1 MSRFSRSGLARGV
14 AVLSLAGPSSLLLY
28 HLASGVAAGGAGEGL
43 VPPTLRETLGAAVG
57 SQPYSLTRLFLLKRA
72 MDRVDESYVDPSRV
86 SWDDMYDAALNQ
98 VERRVPEALFRRE
111 PKGSVLHVTIGSFVT
126 SVGVGEIKTK
136 GQFMQETARVAALLQ
151 THLSDEV
158 PFPEVE
164 YALIN
169 GALSTL
175 DPHSILLEPEDSREM
190 EVENSG
196 EFGGLGIT
204 IVMREGRLTVE
215 YPLEETPAWK
225 AGVQPDDRI
234 VRINGESTLNM
245 DINEAVSRLRGKV
258 GDPVTVTI
266 ERDGWKEPKDFVII
280 RDKIKM
286 NPVIGELLAGGV
298 GYVRINNF
306 HAVVSTDL
314 ATLLDQL
321 RVKNNN
327 QELRGLVL
335 DLRGNPGGYLHQA
348 IEVSDM
354 FLSSGT
360 IVSTVERFNRRVDSK
375 SATSAGTEAN
385 YPMVVLVNTNSA
397 SASEIVAGALRNN
410 GRAAVVGERTFGKG
424 SVQNLYPNNEDD
436 SQLKLTVA
444 RYLTPGD
451 QSIQS
456 VGVPPD
462 VLLEQSIVETHTDK
476 ETNKTDPVVTL
487 FWRERL
493 TREADLDHHLGD
505 ALPPADAPVY
515 AVRTLNHLDVEEN
528 TRRDRRDLS
537 KDNEVQLCRE
547 LILAAPPKANRAE
560 LLAAAGKVVTTT
572 QRAQSDEIKAAFQSF
587 GIDWTAGDQPAQP
600 QLTVSLDLGPDAVLL
615 AGEAQ
620 EELIYV
626 KVTNNGPAPVFQV
639 MAIADSTASWLD
651 GGEFFFGRIDPG
663 QTKVWP
669 KRVQLP
675 EGYRDSVEQV
685 TFKLQDGQRRVLGEE
700 DELVR
705 TVGQLLPRLSYAWSA
720 TDAPA
725 VKGTKGDG
733 DGVIEPGETIALR
746 IDVTNNGPGPTDE
759 AFARVKN
766 RAGTAIDL
774 KVGLAELGVIPP
786 GEKRTAELLFEV
798 KGAAPMLELE
808 LTVGDQDRYDHAA
821 VWLGGFYD
829 YATQTIDLKLP
840 ISQPLR
846 ATTLAPPTLSVT
858 NSPPLYVGDAEV
870 VLSGLAEDDVGLRD
884 VIIYQAWEDGEEKL
898 FYQGGGTSLRS
909 LPWTVDATLK
919 EGRNLFVVL
928 TRDDMGLTDIRSV
941 SVWYDPDAAQ
951 GASPQ
956 ASLTQPL
963 GGWPATSALR

>member
-1 MSRFSRSGLARGV
+1 M
-14 AVLSLAGPSSLLLY
+14 
-28 HLASGVAAGGAGEGL
+28 
-43 VPPTLRETLGAAVG
+43 
-57 SQPYSLTRLFLLKRA
+57 
-72 MDRVDESYVDPSRV
+72 
-86 SWDDMYDAALNQ
+86 
-98 VERRVPEALFRRE
+98 
-111 PKGSVLHVTIGSFVT
+111 
-126 SVGVGEIKTK
+126 
-136 GQFMQETARVAALLQ
+136 
-151 THLSDEV
+151 
-158 PFPEVE
+158 
-164 YALIN
+164 
-169 GALSTL
+169 
-175 DPHSILLEPEDSREM
+175 
-190 EVENSG
+190 
-196 EFGGLGIT
+196 
-204 IVMREGRLTVE
+204 
-215 YPLEETPAWK
+215 
-225 AGVQPDDRI
+225 
-234 VRINGESTLNM
+234 
-245 DINEAVSRLRGKV
+245 
-258 GDPVTVTI
+258 
-266 ERDGWKEPKDFVII
+266 
-280 RDKIKM
+280 
-286 NPVIGELLAGGV
+286 
-298 GYVRINNF
+298 
-306 HAVVSTDL
+306 
-314 ATLLDQL
+314 
-321 RVKNNN
+321 
-327 QELRGLVL
+327 
-335 DLRGNPGGYLHQA
+335 
-348 IEVSDM
+348 
-354 FLSSGT
+354 
-360 IVSTVERFNRRVDSK
+360 
-375 SATSAGTEAN
+375 
-385 YPMVVLVNTNSA
+385 
-397 SASEIVAGALRNN
+397 
-410 GRAAVVGERTFGKG
+410 VGERTFGKG

-476 ETNKTDPVVTL
+476 ETNKTDPIVTL

-572 QRAQSDEIKAAFQSF
+572 QRAQSDEIRAAFQSF

-733 DGVIEPGETIALR
+733 DGGHGEGR
-746 IDVTNNGPGPTDE
+746 
-759 AFARVKN
+759 KN
-766 RAGTAIDL
+766 RGGDHD
-774 KVGLAELGVIPP
+774 
-786 GEKRTAELLFEV
+786 RTEALWALIEARTSEITRP
-798 KGAAPMLELE
+798 GAAP
-808 LTVGDQDRYDHAA
+808 R
-821 VWLGGFYD
+821 W
-829 YATQTIDLKLP
+829 
-840 ISQPLR
+840 
-846 ATTLAPPTLSVT
+846 ATTATTESSFTGSTTTKPSSPSTTTEVNIPRPSSVT
-858 NSPPLYVGDAEV
+858 ARP
-870 VLSGLAEDDVGLRD
+870 
-884 VIIYQAWEDGEEKL
+884 
-898 FYQGGGTSLRS
+898 
-909 LPWTVDATLK
+909 ATTASIEPK
-919 EGRNLFVVL
+919 
-928 TRDDMGLTDIRSV
+928 
-941 SVWYDPDAAQ
+941 A
-951 GASPQ
+951 ASP
-956 ASLTQPL
+956 ASSCP
-963 GGWPATSALR
+963 R